1 MVASSEGFAPDN
13 KTAVVTSGGSVE
25 IDLEPGGCVDS
36 LSPSSQS
43 FNSSG
48 GPGSI
53 SVTTSET
60 TCSWSASEGVDWID
74 ITSGSSGIGNGTVTY
89 TVSANTTGSSRAAV
103 ITVAGQTHTVTQEPP
118 VPGGC
123 VDSLSPSSRSF
134 NSSGGPGSI
143 SVTTSETTCSW
154 SASEGVDWIDITSGS
169 SGSGNGTVTYTVS
182 ANTTG
187 SSRTAVITV
196 GGQSHTVTQ
205 TACAYSISPAS
216 QSFNSSGGPGSISVT
231 TSETTCSWSASEG
244 VDWIDIT
251 SGSSGIGNGTVT
263 YTVSANTT
271 GSSRAAVIT
280 VAGQTHTVTQ
290 EPPVPGGC
298 VDSLSPSSRSFN
310 SSGGPG
316 SISVTTS
323 ETTCSWSASEGVD
336 WIDITSGSSGIGNGT
351 VTYTVSANTTGSSR
365 TAVITVGGQSHTVTQ
380 TACAYS
386 ISPSSQSFNSSG
398 GPGSISVTTSETTCS
413 WSASE
418 GVDWIDITS
427 GSSGIGNGTVTYTV
441 SANTTG
447 SSRTAVITVGGQTHT
462 VTQAP

>member
-1 MVASSEGFAPDN
+1 MTLFLRRVR
-13 KTAVVTSGGSVE
+13 
-25 IDLEPGGCVDS
+25 
-36 LSPSSQS
+36 S

-74 ITSGSSGIGNGTVTY
+74 ITSGSSGI
-89 TVSANTTGSSRAAV
+89 
-103 ITVAGQTHTVTQEPP
+103 
-118 VPGGC
+118 
-123 VDSLSPSSRSF
+123 
-134 NSSGGPGSI
+134 
-143 SVTTSETTCSW
+143 
-154 SASEGVDWIDITSGS
+154 
-169 SGSGNGTVTYTVS
+169 GNGTVTYTVS

-316 SISVTTS
+316 SISVTAPTD
-323 ETTCSWSASEGVD
+323 CSWSASEGVD

-365 TAVITVGGQSHTVTQ
+365 TAVITV
-380 TACAYS
+380 A
-386 ISPSSQSFNSSG
+386 
-398 GPGSISVTTSETTCS
+398 
-413 WSASE
+413 
-418 GVDWIDITS
+418 
-427 GSSGIGNGTVTYTV
+427 
-441 SANTTG
+441 
-447 SSRTAVITVGGQTHT
+447 GQTHT